1 MDYSRGILI
10 GIAASL
16 LVAGSYVIAQ
26 EEEEHQIHH
35 PEAQENP
42 GDPGT
47 DDVAGGGMMGPG
59 AMRDMTG
66 GAMKPCRMMQRGMG
80 GGMMGGT
87 RGSGM
92 AGSGRCG
99 GMMGGGM
106 MGGGRCGG
114 MMGGGMMHGGM
125 MDRMIHIPMLP
136 PGNEKLQL
144 MMQAEILQKVGEVQ
158 AKYAAQIKE
167 SAAPAP

>member
-1 MDYSRGILI
+1 MSYSRGILI

-35 PEAQENP
+35 PGAQANQD
-42 GDPGT
+42 DPGT
-47 DDVAGGGMMGPG
+47 GDLAGSGMMGSG
-59 AMRDMTG
+59 TMRGMMG
-66 GAMKPCRMMQRGMG
+66 GGGKPCRMMHRGMG
-80 GGMMGGT
+80 GGMM
-87 RGSGM
+87 
-92 AGSGRCG
+92 
-99 GMMGGGM
+99 
-106 MGGGRCGG
+106 
-114 MMGGGMMHGGM
+114 
-125 MDRMIHIPMLP
+125 DRMIYIPRLP

-167 SAAPAP
+167 PAAPAP